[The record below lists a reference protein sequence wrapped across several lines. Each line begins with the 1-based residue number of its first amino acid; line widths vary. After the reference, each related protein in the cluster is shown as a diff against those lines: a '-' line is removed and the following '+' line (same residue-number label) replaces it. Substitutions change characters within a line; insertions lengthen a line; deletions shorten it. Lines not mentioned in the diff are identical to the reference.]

1 MSLSGILDLPATC
14 YGGIHGDRRCRCC
27 VEPQKI

>member
-14 YGGIHGDRRCRCC
+14 YGGPVNCPVHVGMSGSRSR
-27 VEPQKI
+27 